1 MEEIKKYLE
10 ERLQAYTTLFSEAK
24 ENPQVQRAV
33 DAIASA
39 FENGNKITA
48 AGNGGSASNADQLIG
63 EFIGRFRF
71 QRGPYAAF
79 SMPGIAGLT
88 AIGNDFGFDQVFA
101 RQVKSLLKKGD
112 VFVSYSVSGNSPNIL
127 EAVRAAREN
136 GVTSIGF
143 SGAGGKL
150 GEEADIPI
158 IISSTD
164 PQTVEEMHFILTH
177 LICTLVE
184 ERVSAN
190 DPEARRLR

>member
-1 MEEIKKYLE
+1 MSEKKEYLE
-10 ERLQAYTTLFSEAK
+10 EKLRMYTSLFNEAMA
-24 ENPQVQRAV
+24 NPQIDRAV

-63 EFIGRFRF
+63 EFIGRFRY

-79 SMPGIAGLT
+79 SMPGVAGFT

-112 VFVSYSVSGNSPNIL
+112 VFVGYTTSGNSPNIL

-143 SGAGGKL
+143 CGAGGKL
-150 GEEADIPI
+150 KEEADIPI
-158 IISSTD
+158 IIDSTE
-164 PQTVEEMHFILTH
+164 PQTIEEMHFILTH

-184 ERVSAN
+184 ARVSAN